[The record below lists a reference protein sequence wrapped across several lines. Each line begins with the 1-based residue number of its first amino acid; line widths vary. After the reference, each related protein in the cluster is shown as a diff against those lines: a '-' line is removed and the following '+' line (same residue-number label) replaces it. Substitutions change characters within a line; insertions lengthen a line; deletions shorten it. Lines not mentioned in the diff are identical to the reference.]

1 MKFIFTLL
9 LACSFTYS
17 YSQMMNSRSGMVST
31 SEDARS
37 HFQQGYQAL
46 QSKLYKSAKS
56 YFLRSTQADPK
67 FVDALDYLAETYRDL
82 SMLDST
88 IFYYEKSLKIYPRN
102 LLTHQNLAAAYQ
114 LKSEYNA
121 AILQY
126 KNLLLYY
133 PGYPEAF
140 YGMAL
145 SYFNLAKYDEARVYS
160 ENAMRS
166 YLSGGRNENAA
177 DARMLAA
184 RCYLELNE
192 NKTALKYFNVNK
204 KYFKEKP
211 IFHYYKG
218 LAYLKMEKGK
228 EARSAFDKATEL
240 GFEVP
245 SHIQSRL
252 EFLLSKS

>member
-1 MKFIFTLL
+1 
-9 LACSFTYS
+9 
-17 YSQMMNSRSGMVST
+17 MVST
-31 SEDARS
+31 SEAARS
-37 HFQQGYQAL
+37 YFQKGYQAL
-46 QSKLYKSAKS
+46 QAKEYQAAKG
-56 YFLRSTQADPK
+56 YFLKSNQEDPK
-67 FVDALDYLAETYRDL
+67 FVDAMDYLAETYRDL

-102 LLTHQNLAAAYQ
+102 LITHQNLAAAYQ

-133 PGYPEAF
+133 PGYPEAY

-145 SYFNLAKYDEARVYS
+145 SYFNMGKYEEAKLHS

-184 RCYLELNE
+184 KCYLELDD
-192 NKTALKYFNVNK
+192 NKMALKYFNVNK

-218 LAYLKMEKGK
+218 LAYLKMDKGR
-228 EARSAFDKATEL
+228 EAKSAFAKATEL
-240 GFEVP
+240 GFDIP

-252 EFLLSKS
+252 DFLLAKS